1 MEETKHYKD
10 YLLTPYMD
18 GVVDDLPLKSGHE
31 RYLTYMPKTS
41 EGHLT
46 EGATATRRAHRSDHD
61 GITIEQTFQNKDCT
75 VSMNI
80 NSYNRWFPGVQFTDA
95 EDAGYTI
102 DAAAKGNRQFDV
114 SFESNKRTIFKQSW
128 NELYREFPSKS
139 RLEGLDMV
147 LDQIQ
152 SLDGLHPVRLAEGTR
167 LALSDRKQL
176 TMLVEAVTA
185 RGRDAHL
192 REVQILTPKLSAK
205 LFESGI
211 TVSSTRDVEVI
222 RRGSDDIYLNLGLSG
237 VANELIVYAEGVPV
251 PGVIENPY
259 DIEPEKVEEMHERVP
274 ESANSYDRL
283 PGIINS
289 VRERKLEAYE
299 RSLVAWDAVERD
311 SSRLSYH
318 KVVNLNDAD
327 FETAVKDAVK
337 DALYHVS
344 REYRTDRELKRREE
358 QQLDISD
365 LSEDTQ
371 QSEL

>member
-1 MEETKHYKD
+1 
-10 YLLTPYMD
+10 
-18 GVVDDLPLKSGHE
+18 
-31 RYLTYMPKTS
+31 
-41 EGHLT
+41 
-46 EGATATRRAHRSDHD
+46 
-61 GITIEQTFQNKDCT
+61 
-75 VSMNI
+75 
-80 NSYNRWFPGVQFTDA
+80 
-95 EDAGYTI
+95 
-102 DAAAKGNRQFDV
+102 
-114 SFESNKRTIFKQSW
+114 
-128 NELYREFPSKS
+128 
-139 RLEGLDMV
+139 
-147 LDQIQ
+147 
-152 SLDGLHPVRLAEGTR
+152 
-167 LALSDRKQL
+167 
-176 TMLVEAVTA
+176 MLVEAVTA

-205 LFESGI
+205 LFENGI
-211 TVSSTRDVEVI
+211 TVGSTRNVEVI

>member
-152 SLDGLHPVRLAEGTR
+152 SLDGLHL
-167 LALSDRKQL
+167 
-176 TMLVEAVTA
+176 
-185 RGRDAHL
+185 
-192 REVQILTPKLSAK
+192 
-205 LFESGI
+205 
-211 TVSSTRDVEVI
+211 TVS
-222 RRGSDDIYLNLGLSG
+222 N
-237 VANELIVYAEGVPV
+237 
-251 PGVIENPY
+251 
-259 DIEPEKVEEMHERVP
+259 
-274 ESANSYDRL
+274 
-283 PGIINS
+283 
-289 VRERKLEAYE
+289 
-299 RSLVAWDAVERD
+299 
-311 SSRLSYH
+311 
-318 KVVNLNDAD
+318 
-327 FETAVKDAVK
+327 
-337 DALYHVS
+337 
-344 REYRTDRELKRREE
+344 
-358 QQLDISD
+358 
-365 LSEDTQ
+365 
-371 QSEL
+371 